1 MVTEGRLYGRPFFVP
16 VFLVSNVTA
25 STRSKLVAALWV
37 LAGALAF
44 SLLFASGKLTGGAI
58 PAIQIIFIRYLSG
71 FATVSGLVALQR
83 RSWPAIRAS
92 QRRWLHFL
100 RAFCGVAGGS
110 CNIAA
115 ATLMPLADAAALA
128 LLQGM
133 FTMLLAVLLL
143 RERVTRGQIVAAL
156 LCLAGALV
164 IVRGNAPSGGGMA
177 AIFDAGLAPLLAILG
192 AFLIACEIILIKFLT
207 RHETALSMLLHVNG
221 FAALLL
227 VLPMLLLW
235 TAAPWQQ
242 LALLALLGPMAIA
255 GQLCNLR
262 AYSIADAAWLA
273 PFGYSSVA
281 FAALIGWVM
290 FGDVPSLAA
299 WIGTALIVAGGLVLI
314 RR

>member
-1 MVTEGRLYGRPFFVP
+1 MTANPRSRLI
-16 VFLVSNVTA
+16 
-25 STRSKLVAALWV
+25 AALWV

-71 FATVSGLVALQR
+71 FVTVGGMVAVQP
-83 RSWPAIRAS
+83 RSWPTIRAS
-92 QRRWLHFL
+92 QRRWLHLL

-143 RERVTRGQIVAAL
+143 RERVTRGQILAAL

-164 IVRGNAPSGGGMA
+164 IVRGNAPAGGLGALFQSG
-177 AIFDAGLAPLLAILG
+177 FAPLLGILG
-192 AFLIACEIILIKFLT
+192 AFLIAAEIILIKFLT

-227 VLPMLLLW
+227 AVPMLLLW
-235 TAAPWQQ
+235 TDASWQQ
-242 LALLALLGPMAIA
+242 LAALSLLGPMAIA
-255 GQLCNLR
+255 GQLCNVR

-281 FAALIGWVM
+281 FAALIGWVV

-299 WIGTALIVAGGLVLI
+299 WIGTALIVGGGLVLI
-314 RR
+314 RRR

>member
-1 MVTEGRLYGRPFFVP
+1 MSAFPK
-16 VFLVSNVTA
+16 
-25 STRSKLVAALWV
+25 SKLAAALWV
-37 LAGALAF
+37 LAAAFAF

-71 FATVSGLVALQR
+71 FVTVGGMAAIQP
-83 RSWPAIRAS
+83 RSWPAIRSS
-92 QRRWLHFL
+92 QRRWLHLL
-100 RAFCGVAGGS
+100 RACCGVGGGI

-143 RERVTRGQIVAAL
+143 RERVTRWQALAAL

-164 IVRGNAPSGGGMA
+164 IVRGNAPPGGLDALFESG
-177 AIFDAGLAPLLAILG
+177 FAPLLAILG
-192 AFLIACEIILIKFLT
+192 AFLIAAEIILIKFLT

-221 FAALLL
+221 FASLLL

-235 TAAPWQQ
+235 IDAPWQQ
-242 LALLALLGPMAIA
+242 LAALSLLGPMAIA
-255 GQLCNLR
+255 GQLCNVR

-281 FAALIGWVM
+281 FAALIGWVV